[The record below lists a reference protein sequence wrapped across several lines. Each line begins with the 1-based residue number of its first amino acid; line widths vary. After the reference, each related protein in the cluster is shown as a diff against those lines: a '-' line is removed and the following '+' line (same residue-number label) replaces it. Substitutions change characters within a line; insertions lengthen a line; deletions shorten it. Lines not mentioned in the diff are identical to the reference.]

1 MERGRGECP
10 TSSEPSRRKSEAAEQ
25 ASARFGVSP
34 PESMTDQRQHRG
46 PHPRDESLFGVP
58 FHAVLR
64 EAAAHFAWLLER
76 GYSSEAALK
85 LVGDH
90 FSLTVRQRQALQRGT
105 CGDTALNRR
114 AARQLAPSDV
124 AGRVLLVDG
133 FNVLISIEA
142 ALSGGLVLIGRDGVH
157 RDLASVHGTYRAV
170 SETPK
175 AIEQW
180 ITATCALAPT
190 SVHVYLD
197 APVSNS
203 GRLAQLI
210 RSSCP
215 ANAWQVELVANP
227 DSVLKSAH
235 EGVIASSDGI
245 ILEQCNEWIDLVA
258 WTIEYHQINC
268 WKLDMRSE

>member
-1 MERGRGECP
+1 MP
-10 TSSEPSRRKSEAAEQ
+10 
-25 ASARFGVSP
+25 
-34 PESMTDQRQHRG
+34 DQRQHRG
-46 PHPRDESLFGVP
+46 PHPRDESLFGVQ

-64 EAAAHFAWLLER
+64 EAAVHFAWLLER
-76 GYSSEAALK
+76 GYSSDAALK

-105 CGDTALNRR
+105 CGD
-114 AARQLAPSDV
+114 AARAQRLARRILPPEV
-124 AGRVLLVDG
+124 ANRVLLVDG

-180 ITATCALAPT
+180 IAATCALAPA

-197 APVSNS
+197 APVSN
-203 GRLAQLI
+203 
-210 RSSCP
+210 
-215 ANAWQVELVANP
+215 
-227 DSVLKSAH
+227 
-235 EGVIASSDGI
+235 
-245 ILEQCNEWIDLVA
+245 
-258 WTIEYHQINC
+258 
-268 WKLDMRSE
+268 